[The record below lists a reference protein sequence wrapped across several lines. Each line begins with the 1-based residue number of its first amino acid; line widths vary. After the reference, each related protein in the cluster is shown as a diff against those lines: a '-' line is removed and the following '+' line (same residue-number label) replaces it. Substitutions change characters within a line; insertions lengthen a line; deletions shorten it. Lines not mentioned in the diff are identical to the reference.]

1 MKQAIIDDSCK
12 NKWAVTKTLVW
23 GLFFPLPIQYF
34 MEFHVR
40 VLLPTPLPSPW
51 SNQNRTSFCPAV
63 YQNHYMYLC
72 NIPCIYLYDICSNYM
87 YTQVNFAT
95 ICFMPAW
102 QCTLVWMIK
111 DQRWFA
117 YASCLL
123 PTYIIPYYTRSFDW
137 NPVFWES
144 LSKTEFLSRNLWFIC
159 TFDPLQMRGIRQQSG
174 YLGFVLLVFFTL
186 VSFDSSPLS
195 R

>member
-1 MKQAIIDDSCK
+1 MSSDQNPCLGIIFSIT
-12 NKWAVTKTLVW
+12 N
-23 GLFFPLPIQYF
+23 QYF

-72 NIPCIYLYDICSNYM
+72 NIPCIYLYDICSNYL
-87 YTQVNFAT
+87 YTQG
-95 ICFMPAW
+95 I
-102 QCTLVWMIK
+102 
-111 DQRWFA
+111 
-117 YASCLL
+117 L
-123 PTYIIPYYTRSFDW
+123 P
-137 NPVFWES
+137 
-144 LSKTEFLSRNLWFIC
+144 
-159 TFDPLQMRGIRQQSG
+159 Q
-174 YLGFVLLVFFTL
+174 FVLCQLGSALWYGWSKINDDLRMLPACYQLTSFHIIHVRLTGIQCFGNPFQKLSSSAGICGSFVHLIHYRCEAFDNKAAILDLFCWCFFTL